1 MALSLFCMSDPLNPL
16 KLNVEGVEQLVAS
29 NLNKNIPDGTLL
41 EEGVSDDLIGELS
54 LSLDDNELIKLAAQW
69 EGNYR
74 QYEDKIRRKQ
84 NQNVSYVHGK
94 QTSQTDNV
102 EKPVPSNILFEALET
117 FLPAALSK
125 NPEPVVFSDNTP
137 QGKALSSDIKVM
149 LQYHADNLVLR
160 QKLKKMVRHWSC
172 YYIGVLKHGWD
183 TSVNDISTEVV
194 FPQDII
200 LDPESSIDEKGNST
214 SYYVGERKTCTAG
227 DLIKLY
233 PKFKAEIK
241 LMVSNE
247 LGTKV
252 KYTEWWTDEY
262 MFVSFRGLILQKAK
276 NPHWNYDIETPAEL
290 DEYGNE
296 LIPKGVVPG
305 NNHFA
310 KPCKPYTFMTVF
322 SMGKQPH
329 DDTTLVE
336 QNLSNQDGIIE
347 RNSQIVSNLRHA
359 NNSIAFSGDF
369 FNKEQAKN
377 GARAVEKGSPIWV
390 PSGNVDAAV
399 KRLPAPSLPQAVF
412 VQLENMKSDLR
423 SVFGTTGLSTQGTE
437 EDKTVR
443 GKILNA
449 QHDASRIGGG
459 IGDVIEQ
466 IADNVFNWWTQL
478 YYVYYDEPH
487 VGAILGQG
495 KALQYV
501 ILRQTNIDR
510 KLIVSVA
517 PDSMKPKD
525 EITEMNQAMDLW
537 NAGALDPK
545 TLFSLLDFPDPN
557 ETAKQVVLWKTNPQ
571 LYAQQMFPENPMMPM
586 QPPQQGAPT
595 EQNIPGG
602 AEPDISAPPASAALS
617 NVPINMQGVPQ

>member
-1 MALSLFCMSDPLNPL
+1 MADPLNPL

-29 NLNKNIPDGTLL
+29 QLNKNIPEGTIM
-41 EEGVSDDLIGELS
+41 EEGVSDELVGELS
-54 LSLDDNELIKLAAQW
+54 LNLDDTQLTKLAAQW

-74 QYEDKIRRKQ
+74 EYEEKIRRKQ
-84 NQNVSYVHGK
+84 QQNVSYVHGK
-94 QTSQTDNV
+94 QTSQTDNI

-125 NPEPVVFSDNTP
+125 NPEPIVFSDNSKE
-137 QGKALSSDIKVM
+137 GKALSNNIKVM
-149 LQYHADNLVLR
+149 LQYHADTQVLR

-172 YYIGVLKHGWD
+172 YYIGILKHGWD
-183 TSVNDISTEVV
+183 TTINDISTEVV

-200 LDPESSIDEKGNST
+200 LDPDSGIDEKGNST
-214 SYYVGERKTCTAG
+214 SYYVGQRKSCTAG

-233 PKFKAEIK
+233 PKFKEEIK
-241 LMVSNE
+241 LLVSSQ

-262 MFVSFRGLILQKAK
+262 MFVTFHGLVLEKAK
-276 NPHWNYDIETPAEL
+276 NPNWNYDIETPAEA
-290 DEYGNE
+290 DEYGME
-296 LIPKGVVPG
+296 ITPKGVIPG

-310 KPCKPYTFMTVF
+310 KPCKPYTFMSVF
-322 SMGKQPH
+322 SMGQHPH

-347 RNSQIVSNLRHA
+347 RNSQIVANLRHS

-390 PSGNVDAAV
+390 PSGSVDAAV
-399 KRLPAPSLPQAVF
+399 KRLPAPALPSAVF
-412 VQLENMKSDLR
+412 TQLENMKADLR
-423 SVFGTTGLSTQGTE
+423 SVFGTTGISTQGEE

-466 IADNVFNWWTQL
+466 IADNVFNWWVQL

-495 KALQYV
+495 KALEYIV
-501 ILRQTNIDR
+501 LRQTDIDR
-510 KLIVSVA
+510 KVIVSVS

-525 EITEMNQAMDLW
+525 EITEMNQAIDLW
-537 NAGALDPK
+537 NAHALDPK

-557 ETAKQVVLWKTNPQ
+557 ETAKQVTLWITNPQ
-571 LYAQQMFPENPMMPM
+571 LYAQQMFPEQPMIPA
-586 QPPQQGAPT
+586 QPPQQGAPN
-595 EQNIPGG
+595 EQGVPSG
-602 AEPDISAPPASAALS
+602 EQSLSANPASAALS
-617 NVPINMQGVPQ
+617 SVPINMQGVPS